1 METNHTN
8 AENLNDM
15 VFENRNKAYGAYAIR
30 NAYSDNV
37 SKALFIMLLLSGTL
51 VLITF
56 LFANSKTDIIK
67 NMAEQ
72 IPIKETFTMK
82 VDLTPKEEPKPPVEQ
97 KQQPKDN
104 TPKSDN
110 TAYQA
115 SNNEKDVST
124 VTNENAVTNPEG
136 TPNGNDSA
144 FSEPKEPTGQFIGIE
159 KNDSNTPIA
168 IPDVFPEFNG
178 NLLKYLSNKIHYPY
192 LAIDNGTSGT
202 VNLQFVVEKDGSIN
216 DIKVL
221 HSIPDGCTEEAIRV
235 VKSMP
240 KWKPGRNAGEPV
252 RVLFNLPVKFT
263 LK

>member
-104 TPKSDN
+104 APKSDN

-144 FSEPKEPTGQFIGIE
+144 YVEPADNHGTITIVKEKKEDFERIVDQM
-159 KNDSNTPIA
+159 
-168 IPDVFPEFNG
+168 PEFNG
-178 NLLKYLSNKIHYPY
+178 NLLKYLSGKIQYPY